1 VEVGR
6 AVVDELLDEL
16 GEIGAGSPLSGEVA
30 DLLLSRDLTGQEKP
44 KETLRKRLLAT
55 GSLGEKLLAL
65 GDGLATESD
74 TLLRVEN
81 GTLPNEGLNTTS
93 TTIDL
98 VKSDLVN
105 DLGTMLLSEGLD
117 LLNLLGQKLGES
129 LLQGLGLGGVASNG
143 VEGRAIDGRRAE
155 GSPEGSVAETSD

>member
-1 VEVGR
+1 VEIGR

-16 GEIGAGSPLSGEVA
+16 GEIGAGSPLGGEVA
-30 DLLLSRDLTGQEKP
+30 DLLLGRDLTSQEKP
-44 KETLRKRLLAT
+44 EETLRKGLLAT

-74 TLLRVEN
+74 TLLRVED
-81 GTLPNEGLNTTS
+81 GTLPNEGLDATGTTV
-93 TTIDL
+93 DL

-117 LLNLLGQKLGES
+117 LLNLLGQQLGES
-129 LLQGLGLGGVASNG
+129 LLQGLSLGGVASNG
-143 VEGRAIDGRRAE
+143 VEDRAIDGSRAE